1 MNQQTIAAPGVD
13 SYVARYRPRNLTDD
27 QTALWMPRLRE
38 LVIAAV
44 PADEHDAKGMLT
56 AGTRFLIDICGNELL
71 AVDAVLRAD
80 AITRW
85 AHRARTGGMNSQTV
99 RLYVSRLERLVRVRA
114 GLPGRT
120 GAAGHHRVTHIPLD
134 TTQVT
139 TLVTA
144 CRSEPAEVLAACVA
158 ALGCGVTGSRLDG
171 ARFAGLGS
179 GLVVLVT
186 ADNTERH
193 VVPSFAADAAG
204 VRNVVISSRH
214 WTRVREIAA
223 SLGIGLDAPRA
234 RQTYWLNAAQ
244 VPLPVRDGLR
254 LFALG
259 TDALNATLTCLGRSL
274 EADDQQLL
282 RG

>member
-1 MNQQTIAAPGVD
+1 MDNQTTAAPSVA
-13 SYVARYRPRNLTDD
+13 SYVAKYRPRHLTDD
-27 QTALWMPRLRE
+27 QTGLWLPRLRQ

-44 PADEHDAKGMLT
+44 PTDEHDAKGMLT
-56 AGTRFLIDICGNELL
+56 AGTRFLIDVCGAELL

-80 AITRW
+80 TITRW
-85 AHRARTGGMNSQTV
+85 AHRARTGGMNSQTA

-134 TTQVT
+134 ATQVT

-144 CRSEPAEVLAACVA
+144 CRNEPAEVLTACIA

-186 ADNTERH
+186 DDNTDHH
-193 VVPSFAADAAG
+193 VVPSFAADAAA

-214 WTRVREIAA
+214 WARVREIAA

-259 TDALNATLTCLGRSL
+259 TDALNATLLCLSGSL
-274 EADDQQLL
+274 GTDEQELL